1 MRDIDLFQLALGLVP
16 PWMVADA
23 KFDAENKRL
32 DIVID
37 FKTGGR
43 FACPEC
49 GKADCPVHDTVKKT
63 WRHLDFF
70 QHQAFL
76 HARVARIE
84 CPDHGVR
91 LVTVPWARPGS
102 GFTLLFEAFVMT
114 LVKGMPV
121 AAAARLVGE
130 HDTRL
135 WRVIQHYVD
144 DAVARMDL
152 ADLRRVAI
160 DETAAKRGQDY
171 VTLFVDIDARKV
183 VYVTEGNDAA
193 TVARFA
199 EHVDD
204 HNSDA
209 SRIKQ
214 ICIDMS
220 SAYIKGVTENLTEA
234 EITFDKFHAVKL
246 VNDAVDQVRRAES
259 RQRPELKHSRYL
271 WLKNERH
278 LSVEQLTALAD
289 LTRMNLKTGRAYRLR
304 LAFQDMYTA
313 PSLDWGELILN
324 RWYGWAIRS
333 RLEPMKKVARTIK
346 QHRDGILRWFD
357 SKIANGLI
365 EGINSL
371 VQAAKAKARG
381 YRSLRNLMAI
391 IYLITGKIDLK
402 LAT

>member
-23 KFDAENKRL
+23 KFDADKKRL
-32 DIVID
+32 DIEID

-63 WRHLDFF
+63 WRHLNFF

-76 HARVARIE
+76 HARVPRID
-84 CPDHGVR
+84 CANCGVR

-135 WRVIQHYVD
+135 WRVIQHYVEM
-144 DAVARMDL
+144 AVARMDL

-160 DETAAKRGQDY
+160 DETAAKRGQNY
-171 VTLFVDIDARKV
+171 ITLFVDIDARKV
-183 VYVTEGNDAA
+183 VYVSEGKDAD

-199 EHVDD
+199 DHVDD

-214 ICIDMS
+214 VCVDMS
-220 SAYIKGVTENLTEA
+220 GAYIKGVEHNLTEA

-259 RQRPELKHSRYL
+259 RERPELKHSRYL
-271 WLKNERH
+271 WLKNERR
-278 LSVEQLTALAD
+278 LSVAQLTALAE
-289 LTRMNLKTGRAYRLR
+289 LTQMHLKTARAYRLR
-304 LAFQDMYTA
+304 LAFQEIYNA
-313 PSLDWGELILN
+313 PSLDWGELIFD

-381 YRSLRNLMAI
+381 
-391 IYLITGKIDLK
+391 
-402 LAT
+402 